1 MLCDYLA
8 AFALDANEVGT
19 LADSLGFRKGTAEW
33 RRSCE
38 RRQERLDAYLCG
50 LLASLLRGDLDGQAL
65 AALAATIVQNE
76 ATTESGH
83 TGTEPVGA
91 LTT

>member
-1 MLCDYLA
+1 MFGNYLA